1 MKLIQSLFFVSMM
14 LGSKLSFAAVAVQ
27 ASDVVVS
34 SESKALG
41 WRHAT
46 VCVNNTQ
53 VDGDVSFQYRYLFA
67 NDNAATKEWTEY
79 KASKNTLNNFRL
91 RFPAGMELGKFQVK
105 FMNKVGDDAIEMN
118 YDLDRSITM
127 IPMTSCDGGVE
138 SYAFEQ
144 TRGDA
149 PVLDLVHSH

>member
-1 MKLIQSLFFVSMM
+1 MKLIQSLFVVSMM
-14 LGSKLSFAAVAVQ
+14 LGSNVGFSAVTVQ

-34 SESKALG
+34 SESKAFG

-79 KASKNTLNNFRL
+79 KAEKNTLNNFRL
-91 RFPAGMELGKFQVK
+91 RFPTGTDAGKFQVK
-105 FMNKVGDDAIEMN
+105 FLNKVGDDAVELN
-118 YDLDRSITM
+118 YDLDRSVTVFAM
-127 IPMTSCDGGVE
+127 LSCDSNVE
-138 SYAFEQ
+138 SYAFQ
-144 TRGDA
+144 QSRGDA
-149 PVLDLVHSH
+149 PVLDLVHIH